1 MVRND
6 LGATVAQDSSTFA
19 AGTRSFK
26 ASIPTASTTQPWQVQ
41 VRQGNQAL
49 SAGKRYTVSFAAK
62 ASTAR
67 PILVT
72 LQQASTPYTAYWQ
85 QSVGLSTNW
94 TTYRYTVTAPS
105 SDAAAL
111 LSFSLAQA
119 TGQVWLDNVVITPQ

>member
-26 ASIPTASTTQPWQVQ
+26 ASIPTT
-41 VRQGNQAL
+41 
-49 SAGKRYTVSFAAK
+49 
-62 ASTAR
+62 STAR

-72 LQQASTPYTAYWQ
+72 LQQAYTAYWQ

>member
-26 ASIPTASTTQPWQVQ
+26 ASIPT
-41 VRQGNQAL
+41 
-49 SAGKRYTVSFAAK
+49 